1 MVVVGITGLIG
12 SGKSTVSSIFI
23 KNTKVYFFNSD
34 LYVKQLTLK
43 NKSVQKE
50 IYNFFPSCF
59 VKGVLDK
66 NLFRKLVFSNY
77 NENIKILERI
87 FHKRVVKKIKQF
99 IFFKKLLFWKK
110 NIILLE
116 VPLLFESKINELCN
130 YNILVSCSANIQE
143 ERVLKRDKIDVN
155 TLNTIRAKQGDN
167 NSKIEQVDF
176 IINNNDDLYCLEQQV
191 KKIINKINKC

>member
-1 MVVVGITGLIG
+1 MIVLGITGLIG

-50 IYNFFPSCF
+50 IYNFFPNCF

-77 NENIKILERI
+77 NENIKI

-99 IFFKKLLFWKK
+99 IFLKKMLFWKK
-110 NIILLE
+110 SIILLE
-116 VPLLFESKINELCN
+116 VPLLFESKINKLCN
-130 YNILVSCSANIQE
+130 YNILVICSKNVQE
-143 ERVLKRDKIDVN
+143 ERVLKRDKMDIN
-155 TLNTIRAKQGDN
+155 ILNTIRTKQGDN
-167 NSKIEQVDF
+167 NSKIDQVDF

-191 KKIINKINKC
+191 KIIINKIAKC